1 MHLQVPWT
9 INHGPWTN
17 NNMNEAEK
25 DPQRHIIIKG
35 ARVHNLKNMDV
46 AIPKN
51 KLVVVTGMSG
61 SGKSS
66 LAFDTLYA
74 EGQRRYVESLS
85 SYARQFLG
93 RMNKPDVD
101 YIKGIAPAIAIEQ
114 KVITSNPRSTVGTST
129 EIYDYLKLLFSRI
142 GKTISPVSGGIV
154 KKDSVTDVINFIM
167 TLPDETQVTVLCPLY
182 PHNNRSLKEELAVL
196 MQKGFVRVE
205 FKGKLSKIESL
216 LEDMSI
222 VDDGSWLVEELKVE
236 GEKPKAESKKV
247 KGKSAKKKA
256 ESEETE
262 VQLGTNGLQL
272 TTYNSQQTVRI
283 VIDRISKNEEDET
296 LSRLGDSIQTAFF
309 EGKGDCYVR
318 FTQPDPDNEQ
328 ERFFCDRFELD
339 GIRFEEPTPNF
350 FSFNNP
356 YGACKRCEGYGKVIG
371 IDADLV
377 IPDKSKSVYEG
388 AIAPWRGEKMREW
401 NDKLIKNALKFDFP
415 IHRQYN
421 QLTEKQQQLLWTGNS
436 YFQGLDA
443 FFKEIEEQT
452 YKIQYRVMLSR
463 YRGKTTCPDCKG
475 SRLRQDASYVKING
489 KSITDVVLMPLDK
502 ALEFFKNIELNETD
516 AKVGKRLLMEIT
528 NRLLFLNDVG
538 LRYLTL
544 NRLSNT
550 LSGGESQRINLATSL
565 GSSLVGSIYVLDE
578 PSIGLHPRDTQRL
591 ISVLKSLRDVGNTVL
606 VVEHEEEIMKAA
618 DHIID
623 IGPEAGTHGGNLMF
637 SGTYDEIIKDDNSL
651 TGRYLSG
658 KEKIAIPTS
667 RRKWN
672 DFIEIKGAR
681 ENNLKHVNA
690 KFPLGVLTVVTGVSG
705 SGKTSLVKRVL
716 APVLQKTLGSY
727 NGEQTGS
734 FDSIE
739 GDYQKIEQ
747 VELVDQNPIGRS
759 SRSNP
764 VTYVKAW
771 DEIRNLFAE
780 QPISKAAGLKPSAF
794 YFNVEGGRCD
804 VCQGEGEVKIEM
816 QFMADI
822 FLTCEACGGK
832 RFKQHILDV
841 TYHDKNVSEV
851 LGMTIE
857 EALEFFNKEAK
868 IITKIKPLMDV
879 GLGYVQLGQSSNTLS
894 GGEAQRIKLASFL
907 VKGNNTHKTLFI
919 FDEPTTGL
927 HFADIKKLLKSF
939 DALLDQGNTIIVI
952 EHNMDVIKC
961 ADWVIDIGP
970 EGGDYGGKV
979 VFEGLPENLIK
990 EKDSYTGKFL
1000 KERF

>member
-1 MHLQVPWT
+1 M
-9 INHGPWTN
+9 I
-17 NNMNEAEK
+17 NEAEK
-25 DPQRHIIIKG
+25 DAQQNIIIKG
-35 ARVHNLKNMDV
+35 ARVHNLKNIDV

-142 GKTISPVSGGIV
+142 GKTYSPVSGQIV

-167 TLPDETQVTVLCPLY
+167 ALADDTQVTILAPLH

-196 MQKGFVRVE
+196 LQKGFVRVE
-205 FKGKLSKIESL
+205 YNGKLARIEAL
-216 LEDMSI
+216 LEDESI
-222 VDDGSWLVEELKVE
+222 AADKEIDA
-236 GEKPKAESKKV
+236 KPKKSK
-247 KGKSAKKKA
+247 AKK
-256 ESEETE
+256 EEPEPATFE
-262 VQLGTNGLQL
+262 
-272 TTYNSQQTVRI
+272 VRI
-283 VIDRISKNEEDET
+283 VIDRVTKNAEEET
-296 LSRLGDSIQTAFF
+296 VSRLGDSIQTAFF
-309 EGKGDCYVR
+309 EGKGDCFVR
-318 FTQPDPDNEQ
+318 WQQPDEDAEQ

-339 GIRFEEPTPNF
+339 GMRFEEPSPNF

-356 YGACKRCEGYGKVIG
+356 YGACKKCEGYGKVIG
-371 IDADLV
+371 IDEDLV
-377 IPDKSKSVYEG
+377 IPDKSKTVYEG

-401 NDKLIKNALKFDFP
+401 NDRLVKSAIKFDFP

-421 QLTEKQQQLLWTGNS
+421 QLTPEQQQLLWKGNS

-443 FFKEIEEQT
+443 FFKELEEQT
-452 YKIQYRVMLSR
+452 YKIQYRVLLSR
-463 YRGKTTCPDCKG
+463 YRGKTTCPECKG
-475 SRLRQDASYVKING
+475 SRLRQDASYVKIDG
-489 KSITDVVLMPLDK
+489 KSITDIVLMPLDT
-502 ALEFFKNIELNETD
+502 AYDFFKNLKLSEHDETI
-516 AKVGKRLLMEIT
+516 GRRLLTEIT
-528 NRLLFLNDVG
+528 NRLNFLNDVG
-538 LRYLTL
+538 LSYLTL

-565 GSSLVGSIYVLDE
+565 GSSLVGSVYVLDE
-578 PSIGLHPRDTQRL
+578 PSIGLHPRDTNRL
-591 ISVLKSLRDVGNTVL
+591 IGVLKSLRDVGNTVL
-606 VVEHEEEIMKAA
+606 VVEHEEEVMKAA

-623 IGPEAGTHGGNLMF
+623 IGPEAGTHGGNLVF
-637 SGTYDEIIKDDNSL
+637 SGNYGEIIKDEKSL
-651 TGRYLSG
+651 TGKYLSG
-658 KEKIAIPTS
+658 REEIAIPAH

-672 DFIEIKGAR
+672 DYITIKGAR
-681 ENNLKHVNA
+681 ENNLKHVTA

-705 SGKTSLVKRVL
+705 SGKTSLVKRIL
-716 APVLQKTLGSY
+716 HPALQKTLGNYS
-727 NGEQTGS
+727 GEQTGAY
-734 FDSIE
+734 DAIE
-739 GDYQKIEQ
+739 GDYNKIEQ
-747 VELVDQNPIGRS
+747 IELVDQNPIGRS

-771 DEIRNLFAE
+771 DEIRNLYAA
-780 QPISKAAGLKPSAF
+780 QPAAKAGGLKPSAF
-794 YFNVEGGRCD
+794 SFNVEGGRCD

-822 FLTCEACGGK
+822 FLTCEACNGN

-841 TYHDKNVSEV
+841 TYNEKNVAEV
-851 LGMTIE
+851 LNLTID
-857 EALEFFNKEAK
+857 EALEFFAKETK
-868 IITKIKPLMDV
+868 IINKIKPLVDV

-907 VKGNNTHKTLFI
+907 VKGNNTNKTLFI

-939 DALLDQGNTIIVI
+939 DALLEHGNTIIVI

-970 EGGDYGGKV
+970 EGGNRGGNV
-979 VFEGLPENLIK
+979 VFEGLPEDLVK
-990 EKDSYTGKFL
+990 EKNSYTGEYL